1 MEYRAGFLPERD
13 FEFEREIQRDR
24 RRLRVGLK
32 MRLGAR
38 SAPSKAPRE
47 RPNSWNCALV
57 AFGLVSIAILQAIG
71 AWVLESAPVGRLETG
86 TSQFPTAPSA
96 PRLSERDDEREKRRL
111 LADAAIDRLAD
122 APTTAA
128 TVVCRTL
135 ASAAVYPLLEEAIE
149 RDLEDVAHSDAPTF
163 LQRVVKLCGDGSG
176 GLGADAA
183 GYTTK

>member
-1 MEYRAGFLPERD
+1 
-13 FEFEREIQRDR
+13 
-24 RRLRVGLK
+24 

-38 SAPSKAPRE
+38 SAPSKATRE
-47 RPNSWNCALV
+47 RPNSWNCTLV

-86 TSQFPTAPSA
+86 ASKFPAAPSA
-96 PRLSERDDEREKRRL
+96 PRHSERDDEREKRRL

-135 ASAAVYPLLEEAIE
+135 ASAAVYPLLEEAAE
-149 RDLEDVAHSDAPTF
+149 RDLEEVAHSDAPTF
-163 LQRVVKLCGDGSG
+163 LQRAVKLCGDGSG
-176 GLGADAA
+176 GLAADAA
-183 GYTTK
+183 GYTGRWAVDGAPTADDLAVRRGD